1 MGGKKFEIQG
11 PPGGTEAQARAVFDK
26 QVNTGALVGF
36 KPGDEL
42 NAVKQASSGLAAAA
56 GQVTQAISGTP
67 GLTTGALGTAFS
79 SAGQQFTA
87 ALGSA
92 TSVAQ
97 QTLTGITR
105 SLAGTPVTNGINI
118 AEFAKQVP
126 SLTSISGLNT
136 QDVRAAMSQTSTLVG
151 QATSQFS
158 DTLGVGKFGFD
169 ASQLENAGLL
179 KTGTVATYLSQGA
192 NQLTNVLKSPA
203 VWTGKDGINN
213 LDSLLSNP
221 AAQNLTQQNLM
232 SSGLN
237 AVKQLGIPV
246 SQLNTKSLA
255 GVALNAAKSPTDT
268 LAWAKGQLP
277 ADLKSQFDIVAK
289 DAAFSV
295 DFAEQKLND
304 AVAQLAPP
312 GEAEDTVDRATLD
325 AAVTRIFGNDKIPEP
340 NYGPSTKDS
349 LSDDAFADKYSLLY
363 ADVLNNYINP
373 TGRVFQSVEN
383 KISALQNQQTIT
395 LAQFQEINAEFQAAR
410 EKYNSEAPAKIGEL
424 NSFVEQ
430 GTARQQRVI
439 DDERLSSSRTKLLN
453 LIQYL
458 LKTSTEIKEQLRLLR
473 GKIQG

>member
-1 MGGKKFEIQG
+1 MSIFNFEFGGKKFEIQG

-87 ALGSA
+87 ALSSA

-136 QDVRAAMSQTSTLVG
+136 QDVRAAMSQASTLVG

-277 ADLKSQFDIVAK
+277 ADLKSQFDTVAK

-325 AAVTRIFGNDKIPEP
+325 AAVTRIFGNDKIPDL
-340 NYGPSTKDS
+340 NYGTAPPPPPALFAENRRLKTLTAEQQTKIFALVDQTPTAKTVDAQIAQYTAIRAELFK
-349 LSDDAFADKYSLLY
+349 LSKLY
-363 ADVLNNYINP
+363 QALQADV
-373 TGRVFQSVEN
+373 
-383 KISALQNQQTIT
+383 
-395 LAQFQEINAEFQAAR
+395 
-410 EKYNSEAPAKIGEL
+410 
-424 NSFVEQ
+424 
-430 GTARQQRVI
+430 
-439 DDERLSSSRTKLLN
+439 
-453 LIQYL
+453 
-458 LKTSTEIKEQLRLLR
+458 R
-473 GKIQG
+473 GKPYTDFIDEVDRGLALVQALIEDIGMQYIPTLRQIKQRGQA